1 MGLAARVAGVTVTF
15 ALLAGGGYVAGDIYD
30 VVPGF
35 LTNAPVPDPPAPF
48 PTAPGATLGGEIT
61 STAMLLDP
69 EAPTPAPD
77 QLATLVE
84 ALTEEEDLVGRS
96 VGVLVT
102 DALTGQDLAAHE
114 PDAAQVPA
122 STVKLLTGVAAL
134 TTLSAER
141 TLDTRVVQATA
152 GEVVLVGGG
161 DMMLAP
167 GAGDPTS
174 VTARAGLADL
184 AGEVADALTA
194 RGQTEVTVRLDDSLF
209 TGPAVS
215 DTWLD
220 ANVRLGYVAPV
231 TAVAVDVG
239 RTEEGQY
246 VPRFAD
252 PSLAAAQE
260 FARALAAS
268 GIEVVGDVARL
279 VVEGEPEVLGSVSS
293 APLGEIVDYVLKTSD
308 NTVAE
313 VLGRLVAREAGLP
326 GSFDGATA
334 AVLAAVGR
342 TGVDVSGITL
352 ADCSGLG
359 DGSRIPPR
367 ALVQTLQRAAS
378 DEHPELR
385 RAIVGLPVAGLSGT
399 LYDRFLESPARG
411 LLRAKTG
418 SLPRTTGLAGTIVT
432 ADGRQLFF
440 AVMVDRAPEGGAWGS
455 RATVDKFVS
464 AVAACGC
471 S

>member
-35 LTNAPVPDPPAPF
+35 LTNAPVPEPPAPF
-48 PTAPGATLGGEIT
+48 PTAPGAVPGGQIT
-61 STAMLLDP
+61 AAPQSLDP
-69 EAPTPAPD
+69 QAPVPSAAG
-77 QLATLVE
+77 LAELVE
-84 ALTEEEDLVGRS
+84 ALVEEEDLVGPS
-96 VGVLVT
+96 VGVLVR
-102 DALTGQDLAAHE
+102 DALTGEDLASHE

-122 STVKLLTGVAAL
+122 STVKLLTAVAAL
-134 TTLSAER
+134 TTLDAER
-141 TLDTRVVQATA
+141 TLDTRVVQATS

-174 VTARAGLADL
+174 VVARAGLTDL
-184 AGEVADALTA
+184 AGQVADALAA
-194 RGQTEVTVRLDDSLF
+194 RGQSEVTVRVDDSLF
-209 TGPAVS
+209 TGPSVS
-215 DTWLD
+215 DSWLE

-246 VPRFAD
+246 VPRFPD
-252 PSLAAAQE
+252 PSLAAAE
-260 FARALAAS
+260 ELARALAEA
-268 GIEVVGDVARL
+268 GVRVVGDVAR
-279 VVEGEPEVLGSVSS
+279 VAVDDDAEVLGSVSS

-308 NTVAE
+308 NTIAE
-313 VLGRLVAREAGLP
+313 VLGRLVAIDAGLP
-326 GSFDGATA
+326 GSFEGATA

-342 TGVDVSGITL
+342 TGVDVSGARI

-359 DGSRIPPR
+359 DGSRVAPR
-367 ALVQTLQRAAS
+367 VLVQTLQRAAS
-378 DEHPELR
+378 DDHPALR
-385 RAIVGLPVAGLSGT
+385 RAIVAMPVAGLSGT
-399 LYDRFLESPARG
+399 LYDRFLEAPARG
-411 LLRAKTG
+411 LVRAKTG
-418 SLPRTTGLAGTIVT
+418 SLPRTTGLAGSVVT
-432 ADGRQLFF
+432 ADGRHLFF

-455 RATVDKFVS
+455 RATVDRFVN
-464 AVAACGC
+464 ALAACGC

>member
-35 LTNAPVPDPPAPF
+35 LTNAPVPEPPAPF
-48 PTAPGATLGGEIT
+48 PTAPAATLGGEIT
-61 STAMLLDP
+61 STATLLDP
-69 EAPTPAPD
+69 GAPVPAPD
-77 QLATLVE
+77 QLAELVQS
-84 ALTEEEDLVGRS
+84 LVEEEDLVGPS

-102 DALTGQDLAAHE
+102 DALTGQELVAHE
-114 PDAAQVPA
+114 PDAPQVPA

-134 TTLSAER
+134 TTLGTER

-174 VTARAGLADL
+174 VTARAGLGDL
-184 AGEVADALTA
+184 AAQVADALAA
-194 RGQTEVTVRLDDSLF
+194 RGQAEVTVRVDDSLF

-215 DTWLD
+215 ETWLD

-231 TAVAVDVG
+231 TALAVDVA
-239 RTEEGQY
+239 RTEDGQY

-252 PSLAAAQE
+252 PSIAAAE
-260 FARALAAS
+260 VFAQALAES
-268 GIEVVGDVARL
+268 GVSVVGDVARL

-293 APLGEIVDYVLKTSD
+293 APLGEIVDYTLKTSD

-313 VLGRLVAREAGLP
+313 VLGRLVALEAGLP

-342 TGVDVSGITL
+342 TGVDVSRTTL

-367 ALVQTLQRAAS
+367 ALVQTLQRASSA
-378 DEHPELR
+378 EHPVLR
-385 RAIVGLPVAGLSGT
+385 RAIVGMPVAGLSGT

-418 SLPRTTGLAGTIVT
+418 SLPRTTGLTGSIVT
-432 ADGRQLFF
+432 ADGRQLYF

-464 AVAACGC
+464 ALAACGC

>member
-48 PTAPGATLGGEIT
+48 PTAPGAVLGGEIT

-69 EAPTPAPD
+69 EAPAPAPD
-77 QLATLVE
+77 QLATLVA

-102 DALTGQDLAAHE
+102 DALTGQDLAAYE

-313 VLGRLVAREAGLP
+313 VLGRLVALEAGLP

-342 TGVDVSGITL
+342 AGVDVSGITL